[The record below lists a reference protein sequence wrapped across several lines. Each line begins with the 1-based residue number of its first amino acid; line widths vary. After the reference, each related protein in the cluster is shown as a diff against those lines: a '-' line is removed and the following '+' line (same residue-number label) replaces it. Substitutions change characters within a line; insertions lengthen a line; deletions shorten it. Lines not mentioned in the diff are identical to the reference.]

1 MVKRVRLTWN
11 RNLDPE
17 TDHYRIFRK
26 ETPDILEQN
35 RMESLVMRVAH
46 PKAKNPVRMTGERV
60 KRLSPRTYQ
69 LAHKNILLALDK
81 EKYPFE
87 LQVDGKISTRYT
99 LDTIDGKIMFD
110 EDIAPESK
118 VIATEYTFDGVEAW
132 DYAIEEKNKTY
143 YGPDAKDTAPPSPPT
158 NLELVKDLDN
168 NKLTINWSPSIT
180 NGKTFYYRIDA
191 AASSKRASMLSEM
204 KAAKIAEGLTDRPYI
219 VERSEDGVRWLKVA
233 KVKTTSYNEY
243 MVDRQAPDMVRNF
256 KSSAYLHANQS
267 LAQVTLNWERV
278 RDTVLSTTALY
289 RVRAMNKMQAISEP
303 SNIIGPVPFQVKLKE
318 IVIRRKVF
326 DGTLPTF
333 DGADA
338 VTVAKIGDLGTT
350 QYVEDVTDNI
360 KYTYGIWVVDA
371 GDNVSPTAYTTIEIG
386 DATPPAFPMNLT
398 VEPFQL
404 IVG

>member
-11 RNLDPE
+11 RNQDPE

-26 ETPDILEQN
+26 ETPDIIEQT
-35 RMESLVMRVAH
+35 RMDALIMRVAH
-46 PKAKNPVRMTGERV
+46 PKKKNPVRMNKERIR
-60 KRLSPRTYQ
+60 RLSPRTYQ
-69 LAHKNILLALDK
+69 LAHKHILLALEK
-81 EKYPFE
+81 EQFPFE
-87 LQVDGKISTRYT
+87 IQIDNNIVGNYVLDTVEGKI
-99 LDTIDGKIMFD
+99 LFD
-110 EDIAPESK
+110 ADVQPEAK
-118 VIATEYTFDGVEAW
+118 VVATQYTFDGVEAW
-132 DYAIEEKNKTY
+132 DYAMEETGKTY
-143 YGPDAKDTAPPSPPT
+143 YGPDAKDTAAPSPPT
-158 NLELVKDLDN
+158 NLELIKDTEN
-168 NKLTINWSPSIT
+168 NKITITWSPSET
-180 NGKTFYYRIDA
+180 NGKTFYYRVDA
-191 AASSKRASMLSEM
+191 AANSKRASLLSEM
-204 KAAKIAEGLTDRPYI
+204 KAAKVAEGLTDRPYI

-233 KVKTTSYNEY
+233 KVKTASYNEY

-289 RVRAMNKMQAISEP
+289 RVRAINKVQAISEP

-318 IVIRRKVF
+318 IVIRRKVY
-326 DGTLPTF
+326 DGSLPTF

-338 VTVAKIGDLGTT
+338 VTIAKIGDLGVT
-350 QYVEDVTDNI
+350 QFIEDVKDNI

-371 GDNVSPTAYTTIEIG
+371 GDNVSPTAYTTVEIG
-386 DATPPAFPMNLT
+386 DATPPAFPMNLI

>member
-81 EKYPFE
+81 EKFPFE

-110 EDIAPESK
+110 EDVAPESK

-132 DYAIEEKNKTY
+132 DYSIEEKNKTY

-168 NKLTINWSPSIT
+168 NKLTINWSPSVT

-350 QYVEDVTDNI
+350 QYIEDVTDNI